1 MHTLHLLLSVLIN
14 PTSSTPTTCYTT
26 TLPENALILPSE
38 TALKAFTT
46 NNPDVTIHNHSGG
59 YAIRQGWDG
68 AILAYTADPLSKD
81 LNPRMASARL
91 FDRLLQE
98 KGMSEARLGAFFE
111 EVRACSHPHCV
122 HPGVI
127 GKCMQYAACLWCGG
141 SHRCI

>member
-1 MHTLHLLLSVLIN
+1 MHTLHLLISVLI
-14 PTSSTPTTCYTT
+14 SPTTPSAITRYTT
-26 TLPENALILPSE
+26 TLPQNALILPSE
-38 TALKAFTT
+38 TALKAFTS
-46 NNPDVTIHNHSGG
+46 NSPDVTIHNHNGG

-81 LNPRMASARL
+81 LDPRMASARL

-98 KGMSEARLGAFFE
+98 RGMSETRLGAIFE

-127 GKCMQYAACLWCGG
+127 GKYMQYTGYHWRGG
-141 SHRCI
+141 NHRCI